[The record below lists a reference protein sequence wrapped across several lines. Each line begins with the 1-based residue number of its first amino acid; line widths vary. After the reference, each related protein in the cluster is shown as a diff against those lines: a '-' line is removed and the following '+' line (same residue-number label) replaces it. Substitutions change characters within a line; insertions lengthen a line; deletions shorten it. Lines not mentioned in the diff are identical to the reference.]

1 MIKTAPAAAG
11 NLLNDA
17 LLARLRGQDEL
28 AVQCEESAHQC
39 DGYTPMQCIN
49 GLLLPAATR
58 HAQFER
64 PDRMGEMLARA
75 REHAGDNPL
84 AHLRV
89 IVGTGTA
96 LGWLG
101 DLVAAC
107 VWISAANGLI
117 APLAVAGV
125 PGYADLWMHST
136 RELEF
141 AIRRLRERNARM

>member
-1 MIKTAPAAAG
+1 MIETAPATAG
-11 NLLNDA
+11 NLLMDA

-28 AVQCEESAHQC
+28 AVQCEEAAHRC
-39 DGYTPMQCIN
+39 EDYTPMHCIN

-64 PDRMGEMLARA
+64 PDRMGEMLMRA
-75 REHAGDNPL
+75 REHAAGDAL

-101 DLVAAC
+101 DLTAAC

-117 APLAVAGV
+117 APLAMAGV
-125 PGYADLWMHST
+125 PGYINLWIHTT

-141 AIRRLRERNARM
+141 AIRRLRNRHAGM